1 MSRSKKKK
9 REREKERRR
18 ERWRGRKKKLERKAV
33 FLPQAH
39 APPSRRTSSKKPE
52 VLNVGENSG
61 FSLKMINT

>member
-1 MSRSKKKK
+1 M
-9 REREKERRR
+9 ERKE
-18 ERWRGRKKKLERKAV
+18 KKLERKAV

-52 VLNVGENSG
+52 VLNVGGNSG